1 MEKEKSRG
9 RTRRKQPSRITSFLV
24 HEGRRWCAAALS
36 LCLILNNMTGV
47 AWAAEAASEDEV
59 LFKLTS
65 SSLYE
70 ALQEAV
76 REENTVDENFLF
88 AGKEKDVEAYEKLLL
103 LDDDLYELK
112 PKFEQKDEAKDK
124 EVELRIF
131 ASLSWETDPEKEYQ
145 VVGDEKI
152 IFFLSNTSEIEQT
165 AVIQVD
171 EQKTDTITVVP
182 KSAVVIDGEGE
193 AEILESETLDAGEAE
208 ETEEAAESEGQ
219 TGEENADFQ
228 DSEAG
233 KKPGSSGT
241 GGSGSGSGS
250 GGGASGVTSETESKV
265 QDESGSVENSGEP
278 ALDSEETE
286 AEKEKAEDRQETDK
300 ETEAKEEKE
309 TQEDKT
315 DNEKTDEG
323 KTDDIKNDESEKTD
337 EGKHETDKEE
347 SGKDESAKEESG
359 KNEEDKTE
367 EQDKGQSTPEASEK
381 NDKEDLGSSDKADST
396 NDSGHVSDS
405 SSDEDKGSSEKE
417 SSDKVSKEKGS
428 SDKGS
433 SDKVSEEKGSS
444 DKEST
449 DKEGSDKKNSDEGTE
464 VSAGISRNRI
474 RLVTDNLEEKTSDE
488 TFHAD
493 EASASDAEQEKHKD
507 ETKAEAGEAETA
519 SASDAEGEEIEGE
532 LYEAVVMNEESVI
545 VFITTAKEL
554 KLNNPALRK
563 ASDSNAE
570 HITPAFEKEIELEN
584 VIVQVRADEN
594 VLPEGVTL
602 QVKELKEEG
611 EHAEQYEEAKE
622 ALDSKGTAYDGMMA
636 LDISFLD
643 RKGREIEP
651 DGNVQVSI
659 KVKKE
664 ALPEAA
670 DLESI
675 AVQHLAE
682 EEGEIFVEE
691 VADCGDKTRGK
702 VEVEAEEHVEAAF
715 EVGSFS
721 VFTVTWAWMGN
732 EDKPQ
737 KISET
742 AVKFSFNFYDENG
755 QVIEEKRITVPE
767 KFEIFKEETIKL
779 EKYFENSV
787 QGYNYQSAQYTLT
800 PYYYQEWEGM
810 YLPKPDE
817 MGSYTDS
824 PVDGMPVK
832 EITISKLN
840 VVSGATMF
848 CYWVTMKNG
857 INQEM
862 GYPCGAGEW
871 GDIKA
876 LDIRLDLY
884 YTKANLGILNTIADD
899 GLLTADR
906 ELEAGQKYVWY
917 KWSQAQG
924 EECPTIEDGKNKKK
938 DPQYKV
944 EKTPVTGNKWNIEQG
959 GKALNVAFDR
969 GANRYYLVA
978 IEDDKGNELMSSRPF
993 FVTYSDSLL
1002 NGSFETPKLT
1012 EIPNFHQWY
1021 QYPNDHEGLVWKSTT
1036 QEVEIVYKN
1045 STQHFLDDQVPEGEQ
1060 CAELNPESAGALYQ
1074 DVLTIPGST
1083 LHWSLWHRA
1092 RGNTNTINPED
1103 KMYVVIMPTAVVE
1116 EKLQS
1121 KSLDAMLQEIIKGE
1135 GDYPDSTRIWEK
1147 ASQRS
1152 WKQHGDEYFVGEEQ
1166 YLTRFFFVA
1175 GTVSSG
1181 SNTEGNLL
1189 DDVKFGTDIPP
1200 INENRGH
1207 LSITKMVAG
1216 LSSENMFGNI
1226 EGRYELKLKISAPAG
1241 VTWDDLGRDLKWKE
1255 DFNTHICSREL
1266 TLNRFTE
1273 NNGAYWEVQRLS
1285 NLPAGNYTI
1294 EELEITPQAYENPA
1308 VSMIQTATQEA
1319 ETGNSILQQG
1329 SNKIGIVE
1337 VRANEMAYV
1346 KITNAYADESAG
1358 FAIKKIFENGKS
1370 KLTNTDESPF
1380 SEIQFVLYSTNEGWQ
1395 PYTDDSEPAIT
1406 GSEITLDLDDS
1417 EENNDVIG
1425 VISFSSVPE
1434 GYYFLHEKKVPA
1446 GYQQAD
1452 DRKIWVGEREG
1463 IFGVYLYDEGDN
1475 SYKNINTDQK
1485 GNVIEIEN
1493 KEKSVA
1499 GTILPDTGG
1508 PGLAMF
1514 ERYGWFLLMLAL
1526 LMAGVE
1532 VRCYGVRKYRR
1543 TSVMQ
1548 HEEIDDPL

>member
-47 AWAAEAASEDEV
+47 AWAAETASEDEV

-265 QDESGSVENSGEP
+265 QDESGSVENSREP

-721 VFTVTWAWMGN
+721 VFTVTWRAHDGN
-732 EDKPQ
+732 AEV
-737 KISET
+737 
-742 AVKFSFNFYDENG
+742 VKFNLQFWCIGNGEPQNITQEINYPDKSIEIYDDD
-755 QVIEEKRITVPE
+755 VIKETQNTESWIFPMEEYV
-767 KFEIFKEETIKL
+767 
-779 EKYFENSV
+779 SVV
-787 QGYNYQSAQYTLT
+787 QGYSYDHVEFETEPFLFNKDGSG
-800 PYYYQEWEGM
+800 YY
-810 YLPKPDE
+810 
-817 MGSYTDS
+817 S
-824 PVDGMPVK
+824 PVVK
-832 EITISKLN
+832 EDHSGLKKGEVVIGTVDTIKVKKIAKNPSGMSFEFLVEVGKKNEKDPVICPSVCLGDKAEITLN
-840 VVSGATMF
+840 I
-848 CYWVTMKNG
+848 YYR
-857 INQEM
+857 E
-862 GYPCGAGEW
+862 AGV
-871 GDIKA
+871 
-876 LDIRLDLY
+876 
-884 YTKANLGILNTIADD
+884 GILETIAEN
-899 GLLTADR
+899 GRLTASYD
-906 ELEAGQKYVWY
+906 LEDGQSYVWY
-917 KWSQAQG
+917 KWNR
-924 EECPTIEDGKNKKK
+924 EESVQCPEITDENGKKIR
-938 DPQYKV
+938 DPQYQV
-944 EKTPVTGNKWNIEQG
+944 SMRPVAGNKWNLESG
-959 GKALNVAFDR
+959 GKILNAVHDG
-969 GANRYYLVA
+969 GANHYYLVA
-978 IEDDKGNELMSSRPF
+978 IKDNAGNEIMASSPFLMD
-993 FVTYSDSLL
+993 YSDEIV
-1002 NGSFETPKLT
+1002 NGSFESPDIGSVAGGKYHFFDRDA
-1012 EIPNFHQWY
+1012 N
-1021 QYPNDHEGLVWKSTT
+1021 GLVWKSTT
-1036 QEVEIVYKN
+1036 AQIELVNEN
-1045 STQHFLDDQVPEGEQ
+1045 STGSASDEHCLDGKGRLPDGKQ
-1060 CAELNPESAGALYQ
+1060 CAELNAHHEGALYQ
-1074 DVLTIPGST
+1074 DVLTVPGAT
-1083 LHWSLWHRA
+1083 LHWSLYHRA
-1092 RGNTNTINPED
+1092 RGNGIAAPRDT
-1103 KMYVVIMPTAVVE
+1103 MYVVIMPTETAE
-1116 EKLQS
+1116 QKLNEFANNVRS
-1121 KSLDAMLQEIIKGE
+1121 IIDDINNNPGS
-1135 GDYPDSTRIWEK
+1135 YSDSTRVWELTSPR
-1147 ASQRS
+1147 A
-1152 WKQHGDEYFVGEEQ
+1152 WTFYTNDYVVGEDQ
-1166 YLTRFFFVA
+1166 YFTRFFFVA
-1175 GTVSSG
+1175 GDTATKSG
-1181 SNTEGNLL
+1181 SVGNLL
-1189 DDVKFGTDIPP
+1189 DDIRFGSNPPAIAQGGVSIKKMVRGLSDDKMKDYDLTIKLNKIDDSYAKDIKLEKFTTVNDVYSEVKSVTDLSAGEYIIEEILTDKEKPQTISIEQVELVNGTEIKTSLPVQYTKEGNPQVKITIETGKLTSIQITNSYVQPSDSFMINKVFKNGSGKEFEPDDVSFSDVEFGLYAADDDWKPMSETPL
-1200 INENRGH
+1200 NRGKVQ
-1207 LSITKMVAG
+1207 LDDKDE
-1216 LSSENMFGNI
+1216 SSNRNE
-1226 EGRYELKLKISAPAG
+1226 KD
-1241 VTWDDLGRDLKWKE
+1241 VT
-1255 DFNTHICSREL
+1255 
-1266 TLNRFTE
+1266 
-1273 NNGAYWEVQRLS
+1273 
-1285 NLPAGNYTI
+1285 
-1294 EELEITPQAYENPA
+1294 
-1308 VSMIQTATQEA
+1308 
-1319 ETGNSILQQG
+1319 
-1329 SNKIGIVE
+1329 GIVE
-1337 VRANEMAYV
+1337 
-1346 KITNAYADESAG
+1346 
-1358 FAIKKIFENGKS
+1358 
-1370 KLTNTDESPF
+1370 
-1380 SEIQFVLYSTNEGWQ
+1380 
-1395 PYTDDSEPAIT
+1395 
-1406 GSEITLDLDDS
+1406 
-1417 EENNDVIG
+1417 
-1425 VISFSSVPE
+1425 FSSLRE
-1434 GYYFLHEKKVPA
+1434 GYYLLREISWPT
-1446 GYQQAD
+1446 GYKQAE
-1452 DRKIWVGEREG
+1452 DRKIFVGKIG
-1463 IFGVYLYDEGDN
+1463 DKPGVYLYNGTEYIGVNDKDN
-1475 SYKNINTDQK
+1475 IL
-1485 GNVIEIEN
+1485 EIEN
-1493 KEKSVA
+1493 FEDEKLPDIP

-1532 VRCYGVRKYRR
+1532 VRCYGERKYRR